1 MTYDGGTGGC
11 LLEHL
16 DTPDLA
22 DFPRSLRP
30 GDVVALHGQGL
41 GETRQTVVP
50 GIDVIPLR
58 TPQHE
63 G

>member
-1 MTYDGGTGGC
+1 VTYDGGTGGC

-22 DFPRSLRP
+22 DFPRWLRP
-30 GDVVALHGQGL
+30 GD
-41 GETRQTVVP
+41 VVP